1 MDHRRLIALSMF
13 QAVRRNAPMVV
24 RCLVLSQDDPVDQSY
39 ADTTGLS
46 IRHVRTT
53 VVARRKTLD
62 EGPGES
68 YNGQ

>member
-1 MDHRRLIALSMF
+1 MDNRRLIALSLY
-13 QAVRRNAPMVV
+13 QAVRRQAPMVV
-24 RCLVLSQDDPVDQSY
+24 RCLIHDPVDQFY

-53 VVARRKTLD
+53 VVARRKTLG